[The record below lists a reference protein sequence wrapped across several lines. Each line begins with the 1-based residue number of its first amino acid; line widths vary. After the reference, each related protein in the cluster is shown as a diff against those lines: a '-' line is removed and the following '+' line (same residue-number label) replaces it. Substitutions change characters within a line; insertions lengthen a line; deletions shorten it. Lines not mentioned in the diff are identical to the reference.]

1 MSSRKLIFGLLVLML
16 AACQSTPRTT
26 LDTPAETQVVQPNDI
41 SSSTQEVKATI
52 PVQDTEVPATDVP
65 PTVPPTEAPAPT
77 AAPFSMTP
85 PDGWYVTHT
94 QVDNLQAT
102 ICINQD
108 PENLQVS
115 SEDAFPPG
123 FAAIALV
130 TSPMPSG
137 SNAEAMV
144 AGMEDALSSYRSE
157 DLRGMLMAA
166 EKIGLID
173 LTNAENVSLDKV
185 KIDELG
191 GYPAL
196 VMNGTLQ
203 FPNGS
208 SQMKTQ
214 VWLTWVEQTFV
225 VFYKFTGANDW
236 DTMQPI
242 FNTARDSI
250 NLP

>member
-1 MSSRKLIFGLLVLML
+1 MSSRKFFFGVLCLML
-16 AACQSTPRTT
+16 AACQ
-26 LDTPAETQVVQPNDI
+26 PAAQATEEIPTETQVIPATET
-41 SSSTQEVKATI
+41 SSSVSEVQATVNI
-52 PVQDTEVPATDVP
+52 QDTEVPPTDI
-65 PTVPPTEAPAPT
+65 PPTEAPAPT
-77 AAPFSMTP
+77 AAPFTMKP
-85 PDGWYVTHT
+85 PKGWYVSNT
-94 QVDNLQAT
+94 QVDNLQAM

-108 PENLQVS
+108 PDSLQVS

-123 FAAIALV
+123 FAAVALV
-130 TSPMPSG
+130 TSPMPAG
-137 SNAEAMV
+137 SDAAAMV

-173 LTNAENVSLDKV
+173 LTNADNVTLDKV